1 MTCGSI
7 LPYNPYHDSGNIM
20 NAAKLLRDYLDV
32 YGTYFL
38 AIKRYKGWS
47 KLGHK
52 QAKDVMHLYNTIKD
66 K

>member
-1 MTCGSI
+1 
-7 LPYNPYHDSGNIM
+7 M
-20 NAAKLLRDYLDV
+20 NAAKLLRDYLDI

-52 QAKDVMHLYNTIKD
+52 QAKDVMRLYNTIKD

>member
-1 MTCGSI
+1 MTCGST

-20 NAAKLLRDYLDV
+20 NAAKLLRDYLDI

-38 AIKRYKGWS
+38 AIKRYKGYS

-52 QAKDVMHLYNTIKD
+52 QAKEVIKTYRSLI
-66 K
+66 